1 VANESKHRHPES
13 DVRTSEEKV
22 VELRE
27 EELEARKKIVE
38 TGKVRSAKDVVEELR
53 TLEVP
58 VTREEVTIERRRV
71 EDRPASGQIGDDEV
85 GVSVPVREDRVNVEK
100 RTVVTEEIG
109 VGKQKVQE
117 TERVSGTVRREEV
130 RVDKEGDVRVDKR
143 P

>member
-1 VANESKHRHPES
+1 VANESKHRHPDS

-38 TGKVRSAKDVVEELR
+38 TGKVR
-53 TLEVP
+53 
-58 VTREEVTIERRRV
+58 
-71 EDRPASGQIGDDEV
+71 
-85 GVSVPVREDRVNVEK
+85 
-100 RTVVTEEIG
+100 
-109 VGKQKVQE
+109 
-117 TERVSGTVRREEV
+117 REEV